1 MIRKLIFDDIEQVNN
16 LGKELYTNF
25 TDLFNLKNII
35 SDKYTHVLVLEN
47 DNKIIGFLMF
57 TKVYET
63 IDIIAIVV
71 AKEYRNHKYASTMI
85 DYMISEY
92 NNDLKII
99 TLEVNVDNTPAIKL
113 YEKFGFEIVNT
124 RKKYFN
130 DKDSYLMAVVY
141 K

>member
-1 MIRKLIFDDIEQVNN
+1 M
-16 LGKELYTNF
+16 
-25 TDLFNLKNII
+25 
-35 SDKYTHVLVLEN
+35 
-47 DNKIIGFLMF
+47 
-57 TKVYET
+57 
-63 IDIIAIVV
+63 
-71 AKEYRNHKYASTMI
+71 
-85 DYMISEY
+85 
-92 NNDLKII
+92 I